1 MTISGFFLQINRNS
15 ADLVSS
21 ASCSSVLQEAVASS
35 SSESEMVCPHA
46 AAPSCHGK
54 LTLIAAGLLV
64 GGAAIGYFIGQ
75 KLAKNKARCNH
86 HVKLNTDKVVD
97 TVDIEDV
104 GEKKAYCRCWKS
116 KKWPLCDGSHTAHN
130 KESGDNVGPL
140 VVKGKPAP
148 AES

>member
-86 HVKLNTDKVVD
+86 HVKLNTDKLLGCRHGRYRRRRREEGVLPLLEVQK
-97 TVDIEDV
+97 VAPLRRIPY
-104 GEKKAYCRCWKS
+104 GSQQRIRRQRRPPRRQRKACA
-116 KKWPLCDGSHTAHN
+116 G
-130 KESGDNVGPL
+130 
-140 VVKGKPAP
+140 
-148 AES
+148 